1 MNEIFKLPPLYQLF
15 IPDIQDEE
23 TVGLL
28 QHGIDFVDPDVAVF
42 RSLADR
48 ERHFTIN
55 RNPFPRYHRN
65 NPQLPARLPEQK
77 SNL

>member
-15 IPDIQDEE
+15 IPDIQDEWA
-23 TVGLL
+23 VGLL
-28 QHGIDFVDPDVAVF
+28 QHGVDFVDPDIAVF

-55 RNPFPRYHRN
+55 RNPFLRCPLRRQ
-65 NPQLPARLPEQK
+65 QLPAVCLQLLHLR
-77 SNL
+77 